1 MNKTPYQ
8 YIQNDLLTTPQ
19 KYQMSS
25 YDGPDFLTSYQF
37 SRRKIIAELEKMPDF
52 IPYSDNLF
60 SSQHVSDACMVIKKN
75 KFSTNELYRSIVI
88 ELINNTRNIQVIP
101 IIDKFLKKFEIRK
114 KIFLYYDYKFNKV
127 GDEFKE
133 IQNYIL
139 LSFMCLIRYQVTSD
153 LKYLNTFL
161 KLNDMICS
169 VKNLIVNKT
178 DISLFHYLLTSEMK
192 CILKLLDELD
202 IWLE

>member
-1 MNKTPYQ
+1 MNKTSYQ

-37 SRRKIIAELEKMPDF
+37 SRRKIIDELEKMPDF

-60 SSQHVSDACMVIKKN
+60 STQHGSDACMIIRKN
-75 KFSTNELYRSIVI
+75 KFSANELYHSIII
-88 ELINNTRNIQVIP
+88 ELINNPKNIQVTP

-114 KIFLYYDYKFNKV
+114 KIFLHYDDEFNKV

-139 LSFMCLIRYQVTSD
+139 LSFLCSIRYQVTSD
-153 LKYLNTFL
+153 LKYLNTF
-161 KLNDMICS
+161 
-169 VKNLIVNKT
+169 
-178 DISLFHYLLTSEMK
+178 
-192 CILKLLDELD
+192 
-202 IWLE
+202 

>member
-1 MNKTPYQ
+1 
-8 YIQNDLLTTPQ
+8 
-19 KYQMSS
+19 
-25 YDGPDFLTSYQF
+25 
-37 SRRKIIAELEKMPDF
+37 
-52 IPYSDNLF
+52 
-60 SSQHVSDACMVIKKN
+60 
-75 KFSTNELYRSIVI
+75 
-88 ELINNTRNIQVIP
+88 
-101 IIDKFLKKFEIRK
+101 
-114 KIFLYYDYKFNKV
+114 
-127 GDEFKE
+127 
-133 IQNYIL
+133 
-139 LSFMCLIRYQVTSD
+139 MCLIRYQVTSD